1 MGRLRTIARRTFLI
15 GSAAL
20 VGGVAFGWYQ
30 YRKDLPNPIAGQGLG
45 ALTPFVL
52 IDGDGVTII
61 TPRAEMGQGIHT
73 TLAALVAEELDLD
86 WDQVRVMHG
95 PPGQAYYNGALLREG
110 VPFAPTDESW
120 LAERARDAM
129 DIPARFLGLQLTGG
143 STSIPDGYEK
153 MRAAGAV
160 ARLALIR
167 AAARRTGQPEG
178 QLRTEAGAV
187 LLPDGTR
194 LPYPDLAAEA
204 ALVNLPDPPALRPR
218 QEWRLLG
225 KALPR
230 KDIPA
235 KSDGTARYAIDI
247 RLPGM
252 VFASIRRN
260 PAPGAGMTGFDATE
274 ALKLPGVSQVVAL
287 DGGIAAI
294 ARTTWAAMQALDV
307 VQVTW
312 APPETPVTDDVLD
325 DDLRLA
331 LESDPDSTPK
341 DTGDATAGDFTAEYT
356 VPHLAH
362 ATMEPMS
369 AAAVLADGRLQ
380 LWAGS
385 QFPTMARTVA
395 AEAAGVTPEQTDMH
409 TELMGGGFGRRSEMD
424 FIRQAAAL
432 ARLLSPTPVLLTWSR
447 EEDTIQDMYRPAAMA
462 RVRAA
467 VADGMVRHFH
477 LATAAASITAS
488 MAGRL
493 GFPAAGP
500 DSTITQGAGE
510 QPYAFSNYRVTGHRA
525 TGRLPVG
532 FWRSVGASQNAFF
545 HDSAMDELAH
555 LAGVDPIL
563 FRIRQMDHLPSIN
576 VLETVGQISGW
587 GNAAPGRA
595 KGVGFSLSFG
605 VPVAEVVEVEDTPQG
620 LRLTGAW
627 IAADV
632 GVALDPGIIEAQL
645 SGGMVFGLSAA
656 MTGEVTFDEG
666 RARQGTFWDF
676 DPMRMRQC
684 PPITVQILE
693 SGGTIRGVGEP
704 GTPPAAPALANAIF
718 ALTGTRHRSLPLNR
732 AVSFA

>member
-1 MGRLRTIARRTFLI
+1 MGRLRTIARRSFLI

-52 IDGDGVTII
+52 IDAEGVTII

-95 PPGQAYYNGALLREG
+95 PPGQAYYNTALLREG

-143 STSIPDGYEK
+143 STSIPDGFDK
-153 MRAAGAV
+153 MRAAGAT

-167 AAARRTGQPEG
+167 AAAARTGTPEG
-178 QLRTEAGAV
+178 PLTTASGAV
-187 LLPDGTR
+187 ILPDGTK
-194 LPYPDLAAEA
+194 LPYADLAAEA
-204 ALVNLPDPPALRPR
+204 AAVDLPDTPPLRPR
-218 QEWRLLG
+218 DQWRLLG
-225 KALPR
+225 KPQPR
-230 KDIPA
+230 TDIPA
-235 KSDGTARYAIDI
+235 KSNGTARYAVDV

-260 PAPGAGMTGFDATE
+260 PAPGGALTAFDATE
-274 ALKLPGVSQVVAL
+274 ALKLPGVQQVVAL

-294 ARTTWAAMQALDV
+294 ATTTWAAMQALDAT
-307 VQVTW
+307 QITW
-312 APPETPVTDDVLD
+312 ATPETPVTDALIDQ
-325 DDLRLA
+325 DLRAA
-331 LESDPDSTPK
+331 LDAAPEATPK
-341 DTGDATAGDFTAEYT
+341 DIGDATASDFTAEYS

-369 AAAVLADGRLQ
+369 AAAHLADGKLQ
-380 LWAGS
+380 LWTGT

-395 AEAAGVTPEQTDMH
+395 ATAAGLTPEQTEIH
-409 TELMGGGFGRRSEMD
+409 TELMGGGFGRRSEVD
-424 FIRQAAAL
+424 FVRQAATL
-432 ARLLSPTPVLLTWSR
+432 AKLLSPTPVLLTYSR
-447 EEDTIQDMYRPAAMA
+447 EEDTAQDVFRPAAMA
-462 RVRAA
+462 RVKAA
-467 VADGMVRHFH
+467 VADGMVSHFH
-477 LATAAASITAS
+477 LATAAPSIMAS

-493 GFPAAGP
+493 GFPAAGA
-500 DSTITQGAGE
+500 DATITQGAFE
-510 QPYAFSNYRVTGHRA
+510 QPYAFPNYRVTAHRA
-525 TGRLPVG
+525 TGRLPIG

-555 LAGVDPIL
+555 LAGVDPLL
-563 FRIRQMDHLPSIN
+563 FRIRQMEHLPSIN
-576 VLETVGQISGW
+576 VLDAVGVLSNW
-587 GNAAPGRA
+587 GSTTPGRA
-595 KGVGFSLSFG
+595 KGIGFSLSFG
-605 VPVAEVVEVEDTPQG
+605 VPVAEVIEVENSPDG
-620 LRLTGAW
+620 IRLTGAW

-632 GVALDPGIIEAQL
+632 GTALDPGIIEAQL
-645 SGGMVFGLSAA
+645 SGAMVFGLSAA

-666 RARQGTFWDF
+666 RPRQSTFWDF

-684 PPITVQILE
+684 PPITVEILE
-693 SGGTIRGVGEP
+693 GGGTIRGIGEP

-718 ALTGTRHRSLPLNR
+718 ALTGDRHRSLPLNR
-732 AVSFA
+732 SVTFA